1 MKGSLLKN
9 DDIHFKN
16 GNKKRNQTKNGCH
29 LSSTY
34 SVSGSMLRSL
44 HNLIILM
51 RRKYSI
57 FMLTLLENLSHR

>member
-9 DDIHFKN
+9 DHIHFKN
-16 GNKKRNQTKNGCH
+16 GNKKRNYTKNGCH

-34 SVSGSMLRSL
+34 FVSGSMLRSL

-51 RRKYSI
+51 
-57 FMLTLLENLSHR
+57 